1 MSATKSNRREGETPP
16 SPSLLDQAYG
26 FLSSVKLAIFLL
38 SFIAVSSVFGTLVKQ
53 QGRPEEYLSVF
64 SESTYAIIRFLS
76 LDDVFRSTWFLVAI
90 GLFAI
95 NLILCSIERLRRTL
109 RARKEV
115 TLPPEK
121 ALAAMELSFLSPGK
135 TVDEVAQAVHGYRA
149 VGSDDAGRVLE
160 KGAISRYA
168 VYMIHGSIVL
178 IMIGSLIGLIY
189 GYRGSM
195 TLQKGDS
202 GEAMMLRGPKGG
214 SKPVGFTVKCH
225 EFTVSF
231 YPNGAPKEYVSDLE
245 VIENGKSMLRK
256 KIRVNDPL
264 VYKGTRIY
272 QASYGVN
279 PAFLFDIGGEKV
291 TLSQGST
298 FQKEKLLIMVVKFE
312 NSVHNFGPGLQIAY
326 LEGGEPKIAWFL
338 KDVPRLKERNIQGVN
353 MRLEEIKEEFYT
365 GLEVAYDP
373 GVWVVWTAFALI
385 LFGLYVNFF
394 VSYRR
399 LYLLKTPDGV
409 RVAGLPGKNREAFR
423 EEFEKLKEKLN
434 AVKP

>member
-1 MSATKSNRREGETPP
+1 
-16 SPSLLDQAYG
+16 
-26 FLSSVKLAIFLL
+26 
-38 SFIAVSSVFGTLVKQ
+38 
-53 QGRPEEYLSVF
+53 
-64 SESTYAIIRFLS
+64 
-76 LDDVFRSTWFLVAI
+76 
-90 GLFAI
+90 
-95 NLILCSIERLRRTL
+95 
-109 RARKEV
+109 
-115 TLPPEK
+115 
-121 ALAAMELSFLSPGK
+121 
-135 TVDEVAQAVHGYRA
+135 
-149 VGSDDAGRVLE
+149 
-160 KGAISRYA
+160 
-168 VYMIHGSIVL
+168 
-178 IMIGSLIGLIY
+178 
-189 GYRGSM
+189 
-195 TLQKGDS
+195 
-202 GEAMMLRGPKGG
+202 
-214 SKPVGFTVKCH
+214 
-225 EFTVSF
+225 
-231 YPNGAPKEYVSDLE
+231 
-245 VIENGKSMLRK
+245 MLRK

-338 KDVPRLKERNIQGVN
+338 KDVPRLKERNILGVN
-353 MRLEEIKEEFYT
+353 MRLEEIKEDFYT

-399 LYLLKTPDGV
+399 LYLLKTPEGV